1 MSLIDASQQFDIGAS
16 VALRKTM
23 TAVDENLDLAAPPV
37 TRDQTRHLRPAAA
50 RHLLPVTAHQS
61 PLPTAELMVVLLAEH
76 LLDPAIHLG
85 LGLAF
90 EPDGLAGIEKRRD
103 LLQIEFLCFVHA
115 GRQSSACHSS
125 PGSSCVGIPLPAQAH
140 LVLDKTRCC
149 TPTWPCGT
157 LYNCPGHLEGI
168 GGISLRGDAPVP
180 SCWRSSVGRASD
192 L

>member
-50 RHLLPVTAHQS
+50 RHLLQVTAHQS

-140 LVLDKTRCC
+140 LVLDKTMASAIPFFCC
-149 TPTWPCGT
+149 R
-157 LYNCPGHLEGI
+157 L
-168 GGISLRGDAPVP
+168 ISN
-180 SCWRSSVGRASD
+180 GRAVCIDCFFFPYCCSV
-192 L
+192 LFSVHRLRS

>member
-50 RHLLPVTAHQS
+50 RHLLQVTAHQS

-140 LVLDKTRCC
+140 LVLDKTVDIRMPGSRHKIRPILPRDIFIALYSC
-149 TPTWPCGT
+149 T
-157 LYNCPGHLEGI
+157 
-168 GGISLRGDAPVP
+168 R
-180 SCWRSSVGRASD
+180 
-192 L
+192 

>member
-1 MSLIDASQQFDIGAS
+1 MRKGNWRIMAASTGSSQASLRR
-16 VALRKTM
+16 ALAETICHCVTWS

-50 RHLLPVTAHQS
+50 RHLLQVTAHQS

-140 LVLDKTRCC
+140 LVLDKTR
-149 TPTWPCGT
+149 
-157 LYNCPGHLEGI
+157 Y
-168 GGISLRGDAPVP
+168 S
-180 SCWRSSVGRASD
+180 RAAGNQLKYVD
-192 L
+192 

>member
-50 RHLLPVTAHQS
+50 RHLLQVTAHQS

-76 LLDPAIHLG
+76 LLDPAIDLG

-90 EPDGLAGIEKRRD
+90 EPDGLAGVEKRRD
-103 LLQIEFLCFVHA
+103 LLQVELLCFVHA
-115 GRQSSACHSS
+115 GRQSSACH
-125 PGSSCVGIPLPAQAH
+125 LLQAH
-140 LVLDKTRCC
+140 LVLESRSPLRLILYWIRLWPE
-149 TPTWPCGT
+149 TP
-157 LYNCPGHLEGI
+157 
-168 GGISLRGDAPVP
+168 DFA
-180 SCWRSSVGRASD
+180 
-192 L
+192 